1 MSFAIAIFFGLS
13 SGAAAILLH
22 QSLMP
27 LGVIFGVLLSYF
39 SIWYVGRCTGK
50 RIFKLL
56 AAFIW
61 ALVILRA
68 GTYGVGR
75 ELLLQGD
82 NAGAV
87 LLVLGLV
94 AVTTA
99 TIRRA

>member
-1 MSFAIAIFFGLS
+1 MAIFFGLS
-13 SGAAAILLH
+13 SGVAAILLH

-27 LGVIFGVLLSYF
+27 VGVILGVLLSYF
-39 SIWYVGRCTGK
+39 SIWYVGRYTGK

-56 AAFIW
+56 AAFVWII
-61 ALVILRA
+61 VILRA

-99 TIRRA
+99 AIRRA